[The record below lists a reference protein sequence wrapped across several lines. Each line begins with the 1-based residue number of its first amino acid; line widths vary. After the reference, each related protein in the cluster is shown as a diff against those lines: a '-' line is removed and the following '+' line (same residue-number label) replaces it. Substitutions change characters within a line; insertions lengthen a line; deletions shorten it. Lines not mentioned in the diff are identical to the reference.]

1 MIYNLKIK
9 KFTNNKQQIVLYDYP
24 IHENDKIT
32 ELLSNK
38 ALLTKQIKSEKNIKK
53 DDDSKLHSILNSK
66 NRTVNK
72 IYDLARA
79 NNWEWFIT
87 LTFNKQKVNRKN
99 YDDVVRAMQLFIK
112 TVKKHCSDFRYL
124 IVPELHDD
132 GISWH
137 MHGLISNIDERFFI
151 DSGKTTKD
159 NDIIYNFISWDCGFS
174 TATKIKNNDAAV
186 RYMTKYIT
194 KELVIDTLY
203 RNRYYCSQ
211 NLNKPDEK
219 KYYLLK
225 HEVSEFIIKLSDN
238 LLYAKTLE
246 FGDSNILYLDVENCS
261 NLFDF
266 YSNKCEFKDLD

>member
-9 KFTNNKQQIVLYDYP
+9 KFANNKQQIVLYDFP
-24 IHENDKIT
+24 IHENDKLT

-38 ALLTKQIKSEKNIKK
+38 ALFTKQIKSEKNIKK
-53 DDDSKLHSILNSK
+53 DDNSQLHSILNSK
-66 NRTVNK
+66 NRTINK

-79 NNWEWFIT
+79 NNWDWFIT

-112 TVKKHCSDFRYL
+112 TIKKHCPEFKYL

-132 GISWH
+132 GVSWH
-137 MHGLISNIDERFFI
+137 MHGLISGIDERYFI

-159 NDIIYNFISWDCGFS
+159 NDIIYNFITWDSGFS
-174 TATKIKNNDAAV
+174 TATRIKNNDAAV

-194 KELVIDTLY
+194 KELVTDTMY
-203 RNRYYCSQ
+203 RNRYYCSR
-211 NLNKPDEK
+211 NLEKPQTT

-225 HEVSEFIIKLSDN
+225 NEIYDFITKMSNN

-246 FGDSNILYLDVENCS
+246 FGDSNILYLDVQNC
-261 NLFDF
+261 NELFE
-266 YSNKCEFKDLD
+266 YYNTKCEFNDLD

>member
-1 MIYNLKIK
+1 MVYNLKIK
-9 KFTNNKQQIVLYDYP
+9 KFANNKQQIVLYDFP

-53 DDDSKLHSILNSK
+53 DNDSQLHSILNSK
-66 NRTVNK
+66 NRTINK

-79 NNWEWFIT
+79 NNWDWFIT

-99 YDDVVRAMQLFIK
+99 YDDVVRAMQLYIK
-112 TVKKHCSDFRYL
+112 TIKKHCTDFKYL

-132 GISWH
+132 GVSWH
-137 MHGLISNIDERFFI
+137 MHGLISGIDERYFI

-159 NDIIYNFISWDCGFS
+159 NDIIYNFINWDSGFS

-194 KELVIDTLY
+194 KELVTDTMY
-203 RNRYYCSQ
+203 RNRYYCSR
-211 NLNKPDEK
+211 NLNKPELT

-225 HEVSEFIIKLSDN
+225 HDISDFISKISEN

-246 FGDSNILYLDVENCS
+246 FGDSNILYLDVENCD
-261 NLFDF
+261 NLFEYYNTKCDF
-266 YSNKCEFKDLD
+266 SDLD

>member
-9 KFTNNKQQIVLYDYP
+9 KFANNKQQIILYDFP

-53 DDDSKLHSILNSK
+53 DNDSKLHSILNSK
-66 NRTVNK
+66 NRTINK

-99 YDDVVRAMQLFIK
+99 YDDVVKAMQLFIK
-112 TVKKHCSDFRYL
+112 TVKKHCPEFRYL
-124 IVPELHDD
+124 IVPELHED
-132 GISWH
+132 GVSWH
-137 MHGLISNIDERFFI
+137 MHGLISGIDKRYFI
-151 DSGKTTKD
+151 DSRKTTKD
-159 NDIIYNFISWDCGFS
+159 NDMIYNFITWDSGFS

-194 KELVIDTLY
+194 KELVTDTMY

-211 NLNKPDEK
+211 NLDKPELT

-225 HEVSEFIIKLSDN
+225 HEVNEFITKLSEN

-246 FGDSNILYLDVENCS
+246 FGDSNILYLDVENCDK
-261 NLFDF
+261 LFEF
-266 YSNKCEFKDLD
+266 YNNKCDFVDLD